1 MAGVASVTP
10 CNKTPQLPWGLALAS
25 RGQPPAP
32 RPPPATSTATS
43 PAVHPGRLVATTTPS
58 GSAIRTHPRPPLGQP
73 RARMQRLQHRC
84 PAGPSRPRKALP
96 PSRPGEDSART
107 SNSPQ
112 KTNRGARGAWAGA
125 RQGYT
130 PRSRDP
136 KMEIALVHL
145 HYRQVAMARGGGA
158 GKGRLV
164 SQRGP
169 SLSPGCFTSDIK
181 NLERLP
187 GGGVMEGVAL
197 HLGRGGLKLAK
208 SKPLALTGLQSVRAV
223 SHLGVD
229 T

>member
-1 MAGVASVTP
+1 MARVAPVTP
-10 CNKTPQLPWGLALAS
+10 CNKSPQLPWGLALAS
-25 RGQPPAP
+25 RCQPPAP
-32 RPPPATSTATS
+32 RPPPALPLTRGSWWPPPRQADQQSARNPAPTSAS
-43 PAVHPGRLVATTTPS
+43 
-58 GSAIRTHPRPPLGQP
+58 P
-73 RARMQRLQHRC
+73 RARLPRLQHRWQQG
-84 PAGPSRPRKALP
+84 PAGPGR
-96 PSRPGEDSART
+96 PSRRLTQGKTAPRT
-107 SNSPQ
+107 PSSPQ
-112 KTNRGARGAWAGA
+112 KTSRGQRGAWAGA

-136 KMEIALVHL
+136 KLEIALVHL
-145 HYRQVAMARGGGA
+145 HYRQGAMARGGGA

-197 HLGRGGLKLAK
+197 HLGRGGIKLAK
-208 SKPLALTGLQSVRAV
+208 SKPLAPTGLQSVRAV